1 MRRICSNVVWLFAN
15 LLAGLR
21 LTLPGPVS
29 RRSFHVSSDQAL
41 LLLLVAAGA
50 TLLMTY
56 PFGGDAASFDPDAWS
71 VMGARCFLVV
81 LLYYLVARIQ
91 GGPRHFVALAV
102 VVFSCGI
109 PMDIYQALLVWL
121 GRTYGAALTWRG
133 YSVVGWTL
141 WVILLCWGLAVI
153 ARSIRL
159 VYAASWLRTGAL
171 TAVVTLGALAI
182 NWALPPYFW
191 YPARAAESEHAPQ
204 PRIDTEQT
212 YYAQRRLVGEAL
224 AALKPARRGVT
235 ELYFV
240 GFAGTATQDVFL
252 KEVRSARQLFDERF
266 GTRDRS
272 LVLVNNPRTVEQT
285 PIASIS
291 NLRQVLAGVAAK
303 MNLAD
308 DILFL
313 FLTSHGSPHRF
324 SVNFPALALDDL
336 SDRELKDMLDR
347 SGIKWRIVVISAC
360 YSGSFID
367 ALKDERTL
375 ILTAAAADKTSF
387 GCSNENDFTY
397 FGDAYINT
405 ALRQD
410 RSFVAA
416 FDRAK
421 DIIARREAAEN
432 LTPSEPQIYL
442 GAAVQA
448 KLQQLERRMAK
459 RPPAAMAR

>member
-1 MRRICSNVVWLFAN
+1 MRRILSNFVRLFAN

-21 LTLPGPVS
+21 LTLPAPVS

-41 LLLLVAAGA
+41 LLLLVAAAASLVAG
-50 TLLMTY
+50 Y
-56 PFGGDAASFDPDAWS
+56 PFGSGPAQFDTDAWAI
-71 VMGARCFLVV
+71 MGARCLLAM
-81 LLYYLVARIQ
+81 LLYYCVARSQ
-91 GGPRHFVALAV
+91 RGPRHFLALAV
-102 VVFSCGI
+102 VLFSSGI
-109 PMDIYQALLVWL
+109 AMDFYQALF
-121 GRTYGAALTWRG
+121 AALARSYGLASTRG
-133 YSVVGWTL
+133 GYVFAGWTV
-141 WVILLCWGLAVI
+141 WIILLCWSLAVI
-153 ARSIRL
+153 ARAIRV

-171 TAVVTLGALAI
+171 TVVVMLGSVAV
-182 NWALPPYFW
+182 NWALPPFFW
-191 YPARAAESEHAPQ
+191 YPAQEADAAEPPQ
-204 PRIDTEQT
+204 RWIDTEQT
-212 YYAQRRLVGEAL
+212 YYAQHRLLDAAL
-224 AALKPARRGVT
+224 AALRPARRGVT

-240 GFAGTATQDVFL
+240 GFAGTATQDVFM
-252 KEVRSARQLFDERF
+252 KEVRSAQQLFDERF
-266 GTRDRS
+266 GSRGRS
-272 LVLVNNPRTVEQT
+272 LILVNNPSTVEET
-285 PIASIS
+285 AVASIS
-291 NLRQVLAGVAAK
+291 NLRQALAGVAAK
-303 MNLAD
+303 MNVAD

-336 SDRELKDMLDR
+336 SDRTLKDMLDR
-347 SGIKWRIVVISAC
+347 SGIKWRILVISAC

-367 ALKDERTL
+367 ALKDEHTL

-442 GAAVQA
+442 GAAMKA
-448 KLQQLERRMAK
+448 KLRQVERRLAK
-459 RPPAAMAR
+459 QPLAAMAE

>member
-1 MRRICSNVVWLFAN
+1 M
-15 LLAGLR
+15 
-21 LTLPGPVS
+21 S

-41 LLLLVAAGA
+41 LLLLFAAGS
-50 TLLMTY
+50 TLLTTY
-56 PFGGDAASFDPDAWS
+56 PFGSGAASFDPDAWA
-71 VMGARCFLVV
+71 VMSARCLFVV

-91 GGPRHFVALAV
+91 GRPRHFIALAV
-102 VVFSCGI
+102 VMFSCGM
-109 PMDIYQALLVWL
+109 PMDIYQALLVWPI
-121 GRTYGAALTWRG
+121 RVYRPVWSWHG
-133 YSVVGWTL
+133 YNVVAWT
-141 WVILLCWGLAVI
+141 VGTTLLVWSLAVI
-153 ARSIRL
+153 ARSIRV
-159 VYAASWLRTGAL
+159 VYAASWFRTGAL
-171 TAVVTLGALAI
+171 TAVVALGSLAVS
-182 NWALPPYFW
+182 WALPPHFW
-191 YPARAAESEHAPQ
+191 YAVPDASAEADTEEESGP
-204 PRIDTEQT
+204 PVDTEQT
-212 YYAQRRLVGEAL
+212 YYAQHRLLDAAL

-240 GFAGTATQDVFL
+240 GFAGTATQDVFM
-252 KEVRSARQLFDERF
+252 KEVRSAQQLFDERF
-266 GTRDRS
+266 GTRNRS
-272 LVLVNNPRTVEQT
+272 LILVNNPSTVEET
-285 PIASIS
+285 AVASIS
-291 NLRQVLAGVAAK
+291 NLRQALAGVAAK
-303 MNLAD
+303 MNVAD

-324 SVNFPALALDDL
+324 SVNFPALRLDDL
-336 SDRELKDMLDR
+336 SDRELEDMLER

-360 YSGSFID
+360 HSGSFID

-410 RSFVAA
+410 HSFVAA

-442 GAAVQA
+442 GAAMKA
-448 KLQQLERRMAK
+448 KLQQVERRLAK
-459 RPPAAMAR
+459 RPLAAMAE

>member
-1 MRRICSNVVWLFAN
+1 
-15 LLAGLR
+15 
-21 LTLPGPVS
+21 
-29 RRSFHVSSDQAL
+29 
-41 LLLLVAAGA
+41 
-50 TLLMTY
+50 
-56 PFGGDAASFDPDAWS
+56 
-71 VMGARCFLVV
+71 
-81 LLYYLVARIQ
+81 
-91 GGPRHFVALAV
+91 
-102 VVFSCGI
+102 
-109 PMDIYQALLVWL
+109 
-121 GRTYGAALTWRG
+121 
-133 YSVVGWTL
+133 
-141 WVILLCWGLAVI
+141 VI
-153 ARSIRL
+153 ARSIRV

-171 TAVVTLGALAI
+171 TAVVTLGSLAV
-182 NWALPPYFW
+182 NWALPPSYW
-191 YPARAAESEHAPQ
+191 YPAQEADAAEP
-204 PRIDTEQT
+204 PRHWIDTEQT
-212 YYAQRRLVGEAL
+212 YYAQHRLVGEAL

-240 GFAGTATQDVFL
+240 GFAGTATQDVFM

-272 LVLVNNPRTVEQT
+272 LVLVNNPRTVDQT

-303 MNLAD
+303 MNVTD

-313 FLTSHGSPHRF
+313 FLTSHGSPGRF
-324 SVNFPALALDDL
+324 SVHFPALALDDL

-442 GAAVQA
+442 GAAMQA
-448 KLQQLERRMAK
+448 KLQQLERRLAK
-459 RPPAAMAR
+459 RPAAAMSQ